1 MTLRSDPARN
11 RRRGLSLIEAML
23 AMALLALVLGAALGG
38 TGRSLRLTAERTDE
52 AWLSE
57 LARSLADEYAV
68 TRDRALLQG
77 RTDPDWRWRI
87 DEGKRDDGLVDVTVT
102 TWRPGARDR
111 TVSLSVLVPDVL
123 Q

>member
-1 MTLRSDPARN
+1 MTLPSDPVRN

-23 AMALLALVLGAALGG
+23 AMALLALVLGVALGG
-38 TGRSLRLTAERTDE
+38 TGRTLRLTAERTDE

-68 TRDRALLQG
+68 TRDRAMLQG
-77 RTDPDWRWRI
+77 RTDPAWRWRI
-87 DEGKRDDGLVDVTVT
+87 DERKRDDGLVDVTVT
-102 TWRPGARDR
+102 TWRPAARNR
-111 TVSLSVLVPDVL
+111 TISLSVLVPDVP